1 MEPLRLIHTLLA
13 TDYSNGTDNKV

>member
-13 TDYSNGTDNKV
+13 TDYSNGTDKKV